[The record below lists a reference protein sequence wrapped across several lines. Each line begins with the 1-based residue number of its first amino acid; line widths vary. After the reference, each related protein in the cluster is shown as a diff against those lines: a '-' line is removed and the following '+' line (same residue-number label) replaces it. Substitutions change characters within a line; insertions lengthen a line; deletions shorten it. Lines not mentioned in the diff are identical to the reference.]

1 MKLIGRRQ
9 VIWDYL
15 AGALWVLPTLSV
27 VVFLAAGAALSRVE
41 VNGDSALSRFAFQGT
56 AEDARSLLIVVSSTM
71 ITVTGLVFA
80 LTIVALQIASGQ
92 YSPRLLRN
100 FMRDRGTQLVLSIFV
115 GAFAYSTAGLYTVGV
130 QGSGQ
135 EAFVPRVAVSGS
147 LALALASVGVLIYF
161 IHHLAHS
168 IQIDTIMSQVE
179 REALSVIDD
188 VYPHQPSDREPE
200 ELCPEPPMEAVG
212 LPSGRSGYVQAIHPE
227 SLVAAAVRDDLVI
240 VLARQVGDHIVA
252 GTPIAWAWCRS
263 PGQPPPGV
271 GALRQAVAD
280 AIQVGF
286 ERTMVQDVGF
296 GIRRLVDIANKALSP
311 AINDP
316 YTGVQAVHHLSVL
329 LCRLARLRLGDWTV
343 HDEQGELRLA
353 VPRSTF
359 ADYLRLGTA
368 QIRRFGAGEPAVTR
382 ALIVLLR
389 DAGTSSATEDRRHAC
404 VRNIRLV
411 LADAQRATAQP
422 ADAEAVAAEA
432 ATAMRLLGFDPS
444 EVLADRSGSG
454 SG

>member
-1 MKLIGRRQ
+1 MKLIGRRR

-27 VVFLAAGAALSRVE
+27 VVFLLAGAVLSRVE
-41 VNGDSALSRFAFQGT
+41 VDGDSPLSRFAFQGT

-115 GAFAYSTAGLYTVGV
+115 GAFAYATAGLYTVGV

-188 VYPHQPSDREPE
+188 LYPDQPRYREPE
-200 ELCPEPPMEAVG
+200 AACPEPPLEAVG
-212 LPSGRSGYVQAIHPE
+212 LPSARSGYVQAIHPE
-227 SLVAAAVRDDLVI
+227 SLVTAAVRDDLVI

-252 GTPIAWAWCRS
+252 GTPIAWAWPRS
-263 PGQPPPGV
+263 PSQPPPGA
-271 GALRQAVAD
+271 GALRAAVAD
-280 AIQVGF
+280 AVQVGF

-329 LCRLARLRLGDWTV
+329 LCRLARRRLGDWTV
-343 HDEQGELRLA
+343 HDEQGALRVA
-353 VPRSTF
+353 VPRSKF

-368 QIRRFGAGEPAVTR
+368 QIRRSGAKEPAVAR
-382 ALIVLLR
+382 SLIQLFKDVGGH
-389 DAGTSSATEDRRHAC
+389 AVHEDRRLAC
-404 VRNIRLV
+404 VRHIWLV
-411 LADAQRATAQP
+411 LEDARSEIAQP
-422 ADAEAVAAEA
+422 ADAEPVQAEGAVALA
-432 ATAMRLLGFDPS
+432 ALGADHPS
-444 EVLADRSGSG
+444 
-454 SG
+454 